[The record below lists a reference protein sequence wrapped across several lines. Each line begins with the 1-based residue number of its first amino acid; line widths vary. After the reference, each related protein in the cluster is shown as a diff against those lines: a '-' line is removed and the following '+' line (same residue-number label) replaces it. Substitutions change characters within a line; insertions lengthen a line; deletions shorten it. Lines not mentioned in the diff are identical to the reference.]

1 MAPPFLFL
9 GAAMVTVSDII
20 SAAYRKIGVSGRGQ
34 DLSGEDAVIGLEV
47 LNAMIHAWRLEGI
60 DFSARASVL
69 DDAYDWSATDDF
81 PLPAAF
87 REGVIYCLADRL
99 APEYSLP
106 PSFDV
111 MAFKSLLRTALLEIP
126 TSSVDPALTWRNDRL
141 RGGWL

>member
-9 GAAMVTVSDII
+9 GAVMVTVTDII

-34 DLSGEDAVIGLEV
+34 EMTGEDAVTGLET

-60 DFSARASVL
+60 DFSASLSVL
-69 DDAYDWSATDDF
+69 DDAYDWTGAQDF

-99 APEYSLP
+99 APEYDLP

-111 MAFKSLLRTALLEIP
+111 TAFKSMMRAALVEIP
-126 TSSVDPALTWRNDRL
+126 TSAVDPALTWRTGRL
-141 RGGWL
+141 RGGVL